1 MNNDDDNNDINRRTQ
16 ILAAMIQQ
24 MAEICLFDDDRE
36 EQNDPELQLLNL
48 FSSESFMNELVTIIG
63 ERAFDALL
71 EIDNPW
77 K

>member
-24 MAEICLFDDDRE
+24 MAEICLFDDDKE